1 MAAAEPRRELVG
13 KRFWLVPAETPAP
26 LALDSGGC
34 ARLAEAAA
42 WRWRTGVIRA
52 VSHKEPTCVELSVC
66 IEYDGLPWE
75 RREWLKVHDEGTPVF
90 VVEHSLV
97 WAPRTAPLPPQGAVP
112 LNSIPQA
119 TLDWPALTFAPLVDR
134 IGLGSLVPVEFFG
147 DRARD
152 FVTSKATLRPFLQ
165 GEVDRPP
172 TSFALRLE
180 VTKEVQAWLKEQKAQ
195 EIFMQGTHSP
205 YLLNGFRVKVYRQD
219 SATQWFTA
227 IITEHNL
234 FSRTM
239 IVMTDQVL
247 EPQNVDPAKVQM
259 AFVDDV
265 VPSLLKGESGGITSR
280 RRSCAGQGAS
290 LVTTTTPGIHGHFT
304 RGQASGPAASP
315 GTAGVKVLQARGLV
329 RNGRRKGSD
338 SSTPDDEQRKDGD
351 KDKQRS
357 KPKAE
362 VGRKRPAVDRDG
374 AAKKRT
380 QASNTSDDSDGSDN
394 EKIISKISADTDPFD
409 ASTRGPERQSVNVC
423 SLNGRPVSLATTRC
437 PPERRIALG
446 GSEESSCSRPVA
458 EVRPGGPAPIGTV
471 TDSKSYRERDR
482 IAVMET
488 NEGRPFIW
496 DFAPKLNSTAVSIGM
511 PECWGQDY
519 LLAPHSRSSLQLQRW
534 PSPLHP
540 RHEVETLVKTGFQ
553 PVAAHHMLNET
564 GRSLEKKD
572 VFLPF
577 SRDRDIDVK
586 PLHFYPHPLPSG
598 THIPMHAQL
607 GLSPTHLLAAQQ
619 SLAFSHAGLYP
630 PATLLAPGHQPMGG
644 PPPQNPALPPALD
657 YRMSQAGIMPQ
668 SRAVHAS
675 NLTALAL
682 AHQHS
687 PQPQLPQP
695 GSLLAQ
701 ASHPMYSAS
710 SLGLYQHV
718 LWPQQAGM
726 RLPMHPGLAWAH
738 PDAQIPDGK
747 RNTPSPWRLLGMEQ
761 PTVTTGDPSK
771 MMRPPT
777 ASPRS
782 GVHDLLST
790 EPDRKSH
797 GVLTPPKVEHNEL
810 NAGAGLWLPHDG
822 DLARSCERHI
832 KHEVDSPPTTV
843 TSAGGFQLTS
853 TVHPTHRS
861 TYYTALSQSLDNE
874 PSNRIPDERSHA
886 LTANSPLPLTKGQGT
901 AVSKSLSKPPP
912 LIRHTPDGS
921 NVVRDKPTATAAGS
935 SRKPPGPTMDS
946 SSPLPPLLRPTVQPS
961 SRERCES
968 GSEPRP
974 PTPLKV
980 ASPQQLLAAMMQPL
994 ELQPTLPLAN
1004 GLQQPP
1010 GEPPPPQLCSAQSPQ
1025 HREDGRPSGRVT
1037 SAQASVIVRPKSAV
1051 VPQPVPTG
1059 NVTLSHNPC
1068 HFAPSSNSEPISLV
1082 KPSTGGS
1089 QALDST
1095 VTTTEQNSR
1104 TSPTFPAP
1112 TPPPA
1117 INRSSPVCLS
1127 GAQYQSKKQKA
1138 LQSATQGQ
1146 SSTVGAAAF
1155 NQTILMVPT
1164 ALSNGNDSDSASV
1177 KSDVSS
1183 ASSSRSPADVCLS
1196 GLPPNGPGGLHT
1208 KLKKAWLTR
1217 HSEEDRSNYNRT
1229 VTAVTEAPLET
1240 TINTVTTSVVGPGT
1254 VPSPPQ
1260 LKVENSKR
1268 EVERS
1273 ADIRRGKRLREE
1285 IKQADGGE
1293 GKRQKRVLKKDMED
1307 QAKRKRSKDEG
1318 KASVSGKTCEPSAVT
1333 KETTETRR
1341 GKNKEKSKRSKKEN
1355 AGSEMKGGERR
1366 GRADAREERRTKR
1379 AAKRALELGSESEEG
1394 SDECI
1399 EGRGSEA
1406 RVKRQPKPTFKKKQI
1421 DLQRRK
1427 GNVQAVCTTTPQADE
1442 HRDSEFPSGAVG
1454 QEKGSSDCIPSGGC
1468 FHEKKK
1474 NTPEEQEKGN
1484 NEQDDREGK
1493 ENEICIR
1500 KETEDK
1506 VNCRLDDEE
1515 LPESVL
1521 RDWRKVR
1528 RLKQSCQA
1536 FLQDGACASIAP
1548 SLQKCRECRLVRYRR
1563 AQDPHSAVFCRFY
1576 HFRRLSFNKN
1586 GALRID
1592 GFSASGDCQE
1602 EDLRHWIPAEVSTQ
1616 GLPGSGSTCS
1626 GQSPVEEMRRLALAL
1641 YLLTYTAAPFC
1652 RLVRDERAAMARIDP
1667 EAKVAWKRAVRGVRE
1682 MCDACEATLFN
1693 IHWVCPKCGFV
1704 VCPCCYAAHRD
1715 RREHDAD
1722 SKKETSQWMK
1732 CVKGQV
1738 HDYKNLIPTQII
1750 PGTALNDLSEA
1761 MHTLRARLCV
1771 GLNCPCTN
1779 EGLAQAEK
1787 LPPNINGMSQVLH
1800 TLLTTT
1806 LKNGMNLGEGPVG
1819 SSDDREMNVAS
1830 MGAHDDLNTARS
1842 EVVLEGRALSPSA
1855 LHWLVNLATEK
1866 AKEEKKD
1873 GSSMKPEQKPVVVLE
1888 SMLATAVRKSSCL
1901 EPRSP
1906 VVLLEAFNALPTGD
1920 GPGIATGAEA
1930 AGVPEGST
1938 ASAGST
1944 LRALLTSTAGKLRVC
1959 ADESNMAFAPVLP
1972 IAGLLDR
1979 GARVSPSLEDIIL
1992 SIVENRIPL
2001 ARTQAPESQADIQF
2015 TPCSSTIDGPHSNLD
2030 SSKFTRVSSRTTR
2043 SLEEA
2048 RNDIWEWTHDREAGG
2063 RRLVPLSDMDQA
2075 QCKTEHP
2082 HGGRTA
2088 DEAKSLPRVEVKVE
2102 TEESRNELLELR
2114 SYTQDPQRKPAY
2126 QWLHKGRVLH
2136 MYETPIDPGGWETF
2150 RQCWIRNQP
2159 VLVSS
2164 SRDPAATRS
2173 LGVWGPETLCLD
2185 LGRQDVE
2192 VENCRTSAS
2201 IPVSLKEFWDGFVD
2215 FEKRP
2220 KDSDGKFQLLRL
2232 KDLPS
2237 GDDLHELMPARF
2249 DSLLTALPLPEY
2261 TNPDGQM
2268 NLASH
2273 LPSFFVRPDLGPIM
2287 HCAYGLVTDKDMVA
2301 GSWNLQVHPADSA
2314 NILVHSESM
2323 PEDGIAA
2330 QVVVQVL
2337 DEAGVDKE
2345 TQTLLR
2351 QSSRHPA
2358 AVWHVF
2364 SPEDADKIQS
2374 FLAQLPIEDG
2384 GPAESDILR
2393 SHSWFLDRNLRQ
2405 RLADE
2410 QGVRAV
2416 PVVQSLGDV
2425 VLIPAGTPF
2434 QVQNLRSC
2442 VFVSQEFISHEHA
2455 NRCLEMVRFM
2465 QCSPDGSCED
2475 KLQIYNII
2483 YHAVKD
2489 AVGVLKSVGSQN
2501 RHCHTDGMKLS
2512 P

>member
-1 MAAAEPRRELVG
+1 MQ
-13 KRFWLVPAETPAP
+13 
-26 LALDSGGC
+26 SG
-34 ARLAEAAA
+34 
-42 WRWRTGVIRA
+42 
-52 VSHKEPTCVELSVC
+52 
-66 IEYDGLPWE
+66 
-75 RREWLKVHDEGTPVF
+75 
-90 VVEHSLV
+90 
-97 WAPRTAPLPPQGAVP
+97 
-112 LNSIPQA
+112 
-119 TLDWPALTFAPLVDR
+119 
-134 IGLGSLVPVEFFG
+134 
-147 DRARD
+147 
-152 FVTSKATLRPFLQ
+152 
-165 GEVDRPP
+165 
-172 TSFALRLE
+172 
-180 VTKEVQAWLKEQKAQ
+180 
-195 EIFMQGTHSP
+195 P

-290 LVTTTTPGIHGHFT
+290 LVTSTTPGIHVSIH
-304 RGQASGPAASP
+304 
-315 GTAGVKVLQARGLV
+315 LV
-329 RNGRRKGSD
+329 IRCLN
-338 SSTPDDEQRKDGD
+338 
-351 KDKQRS
+351 
-357 KPKAE
+357 
-362 VGRKRPAVDRDG
+362 
-374 AAKKRT
+374 
-380 QASNTSDDSDGSDN
+380 DSDGSEN
-394 EKIISKISADTDPFD
+394 EKSISKTSADTDPFG
-409 ASTRGPERQSVNVC
+409 ASARGPERQSVNVC
-423 SLNGRPVSLATTRC
+423 SLNGRPVSLATTRS

-446 GSEESSCSRPVA
+446 GCEESSSSRPVA

-540 RHEVETLVKTGFQ
+540 RHEVENLVKAGFQ
-553 PVAAHHMLNET
+553 PVAARHMLNET

-577 SRDRDIDVK
+577 SRDCDIDVK

-598 THIPMHAQL
+598 THLPMHAQL

-630 PATLLAPGHQPMGG
+630 PATLLAPAPGHQPIGG
-644 PPPQNPALPPALD
+644 PPPPNPALPPALD
-657 YRMSQAGIMPQ
+657 YRMSPASIMPQ

-682 AHQHS
+682 AHQHT

-695 GSLLAQ
+695 GSLLAP

-726 RLPMHPGLAWAH
+726 RLPIHPGLAWPH

-747 RNTPSPWRLLGMEQ
+747 RIPVLYHCFISR
-761 PTVTTGDPSK
+761 
-771 MMRPPT
+771 R
-777 ASPRS
+777 
-782 GVHDLLST
+782 
-790 EPDRKSH
+790 EPERKSH
-797 GVLTPPKVEHNEL
+797 GMLTPPKVEHNEH
-810 NAGAGLWLPHDG
+810 NAGAGLWLPHDS
-822 DLARSCERHI
+822 DLPRSCERHI
-832 KHEVDSPPTTV
+832 KHEVDSPPTTA
-843 TSAGGFQLTS
+843 TSSVGGFQLTS
-853 TVHPTHRS
+853 AAHPTHRS

-886 LTANSPLPLTKGQGT
+886 LTANSPLPLSKGQGT
-901 AVSKSLSKPPP
+901 SVSKSLSKPPP

-921 NVVRDKPTATAAGS
+921 NVARDKPTVTGAGS
-935 SRKPPGPTMDS
+935 SRKPPGPAMDS

-1010 GEPPPPQLCSAQSPQ
+1010 GEPPPPPLCSAQNPQ
-1025 HREDGRPSGRVT
+1025 HRDDGRTSGRAT

-1059 NVTLSHNPC
+1059 NVTLTHNPC
-1068 HFAPSSNSEPISLV
+1068 HFGPSSNSEPIPLLKS
-1082 KPSTGGS
+1082 STGGS
-1089 QALDST
+1089 QATDSA
-1095 VTTTEQNSR
+1095 VTSTEQNSR

-1117 INRSSPVCLS
+1117 INRNSPVCVS

-1146 SSTVGAAAF
+1146 SSTVSTAAS
-1155 NQTILMVPT
+1155 NQTILMVST

-1196 GLPPNGPGGLHT
+1196 GLPPNGPGALHT

-1217 HSEEDRSNYNRT
+1217 HSEEDRSNYNRS

-1254 VPSPPQ
+1254 VSSSPPQ
-1260 LKVENSKR
+1260 LKVENNKR

-1293 GKRQKRVLKKDMED
+1293 CKRQKRVLKKDVED

-1318 KASVSGKTCEPSAVT
+1318 KVSVSGKTCESSAIT
-1333 KETTETRR
+1333 KEMTETRR
-1341 GKNKEKSKRSKKEN
+1341 GKIKEKAKRGKKEN
-1355 AGSEMKGGERR
+1355 AGSEMKVGERR

-1421 DLQRRK
+1421 DLQRRR
-1427 GNVQAVCTTTPQADE
+1427 GNIQPTGTTTPQADE
-1442 HRDSEFPSGAVG
+1442 QRESEFP
-1454 QEKGSSDCIPSGGC
+1454 K
-1468 FHEKKK
+1468 
-1474 NTPEEQEKGN
+1474 
-1484 NEQDDREGK
+1484 
-1493 ENEICIR
+1493 
-1500 KETEDK
+1500 
-1506 VNCRLDDEE
+1506 

-1592 GFSASGDCQE
+1592 GFSGS
-1602 EDLRHWIPAEVSTQ
+1602 
-1616 GLPGSGSTCS
+1616 PGSSSACS
-1626 GQSPVEEMRRLALAL
+1626 GRSPVEEM
-1641 YLLTYTAAPFC
+1641 P
-1652 RLVRDERAAMARIDP
+1652 
-1667 EAKVAWKRAVRGVRE
+1667 KVAWKRAVRGVRE

-1693 IHWVCPKCGFV
+1693 VHWVCPKCGFV

-1715 RREHDAD
+1715 RRD
-1722 SKKETSQWMK
+1722 KKETLQWMK

-1750 PGTALNDLSEA
+1750 PGTGKHHAAILPFFEITIGYHHYCHLYFFNDRNVIIDTVPGNFFSSKAQLL
-1761 MHTLRARLCV
+1761 LREPSWFNFPGCS
-1771 GLNCPCTN
+1771 
-1779 EGLAQAEK
+1779 LAFFTD
-1787 LPPNINGMSQVLH
+1787 SQFELVL
-1800 TLLTTT
+1800 
-1806 LKNGMNLGEGPVG
+1806 
-1819 SSDDREMNVAS
+1819 
-1830 MGAHDDLNTARS
+1830 
-1842 EVVLEGRALSPSA
+1842 
-1855 LHWLVNLATEK
+1855 
-1866 AKEEKKD
+1866 
-1873 GSSMKPEQKPVVVLE
+1873 
-1888 SMLATAVRKSSCL
+1888 
-1901 EPRSP
+1901 
-1906 VVLLEAFNALPTGD
+1906 
-1920 GPGIATGAEA
+1920 
-1930 AGVPEGST
+1930 VPELYPIKYSGS
-1938 ASAGST
+1938 ANFG
-1944 LRALLTSTAGKLRVC
+1944 
-1959 ADESNMAFAPVLP
+1959 
-1972 IAGLLDR
+1972 
-1979 GARVSPSLEDIIL
+1979 
-1992 SIVENRIPL
+1992 
-2001 ARTQAPESQADIQF
+2001 
-2015 TPCSSTIDGPHSNLD
+2015 
-2030 SSKFTRVSSRTTR
+2030 
-2043 SLEEA
+2043 
-2048 RNDIWEWTHDREAGG
+2048 
-2063 RRLVPLSDMDQA
+2063 
-2075 QCKTEHP
+2075 
-2082 HGGRTA
+2082 
-2088 DEAKSLPRVEVKVE
+2088 KSLFCSLGP
-2102 TEESRNELLELR
+2102 
-2114 SYTQDPQRKPAY
+2114 
-2126 QWLHKGRVLH
+2126 LHSLFYLSFLH
-2136 MYETPIDPGGWETF
+2136 PSS
-2150 RQCWIRNQP
+2150 QP
-2159 VLVSS
+2159 VLISS
-2164 SRDPAATRS
+2164 SRDPATTRS
-2173 LGVWGPETLCLD
+2173 LGVWGPEALCLD

-2201 IPVSLKEFWDGFVD
+2201 IPVSLKEFWDGFVN
-2215 FEKRP
+2215 FESKCW
-2220 KDSDGKFQLLRL
+2220 LLVSISLNCSVIVTLNKL
-2232 KDLPS
+2232 KEFFRSPS
-2237 GDDLHELMPARF
+2237 LFLSLCLFLSLIRF

-2287 HCAYGLVTDKDMVA
+2287 HCAYGMSCVCVFDAHGFCISLVV
-2301 GSWNLQVHPADSA
+2301 GPV
-2314 NILVHSESM
+2314 
-2323 PEDGIAA
+2323 
-2330 QVVVQVL
+2330 VVVQAL

-2351 QSSRHPA
+2351 QSSCPPA

-2374 FLAQLPIEDG
+2374 FLAQVVEDG
-2384 GPAESDILR
+2384 GPAESDLLR

-2410 QGVRAV
+2410 QGVHAV

-2442 VFVSQEFISHEHA
+2442 VFVSQDFISHEHA
-2455 NRCLEMVRFM
+2455 NRSVLTMM
-2465 QCSPDGSCED
+2465 YAA
-2475 KLQIYNII
+2475 LQIYNII

-2489 AVGVLKSVGSQN
+2489 GVGVLKSVGSQS